1 MPRKTP
7 MDAAALRMAPNPADL
22 ETKLHARQTEPPSGD
37 AGTRLLV
44 KIRRRDALSAAD
56 PRAGLRP
63 LFEASPGGRDADGFG
78 LDGGPDWYL
87 AELPDPSGTAWDS
100 AHARVADQL
109 GIDGSDVLFVEPD
122 LVHDIYLDPDGRE
135 PDQTFDLVR
144 DCKGPR
150 QTTEAVVVGPTDRGW
165 HLDEAF
171 TQLRTARDEVAFTDE
186 RTRIAIL
193 DTGYDRDHVGAPRHV
208 LRHLERSFVE
218 SDATRTSAEDPDG
231 KAFPID
237 NSGHGTGTLG
247 ILAGGPLPEWDGDAL
262 GGAPDADV
270 VPLRIADSV
279 VLLKTSAF
287 ARALDYAVSA
297 GCDVVSM
304 SMGGLPSRAWRE
316 TVDRAY
322 ENGVFLATAAGNNYN
337 GLPSRN
343 LVYPARYGRVVAVC
357 GAMADGRAYADI
369 DGWRMEGNYGPGK
382 KMETAMAAYTPNI
395 PWPVFGCS
403 KTVRLNGGGTSAATP
418 QVAAAAALW
427 YEKYKGV
434 LPRDWRRVEAARHA
448 LFSTA
453 RKGNRKQF
461 GQGILR
467 AHAAL
472 GVRPRLGLDK
482 TASDKDWF
490 ALFRVLTGLGFA
502 EMPPREQML
511 NVELTQRWLLN
522 PALQEL
528 VEDPEDAGVPGRAK
542 LRKILEAVIED
553 EGASRALR
561 QHVAGRYA
569 VVTGKSRP
577 LSTTPREAERA
588 TPPAACESPPPVPR
602 PSVRKLRAYAVDPS
616 LSTRLETAGTNEVTL
631 AVRWEDLKP
640 GPEGEYLKV
649 VDLDP
654 PDSPYPQVDLN
665 DPSLLAQ
672 EGWKP
677 SEGNPQFHQQMVY
690 AVAMRT
696 LSHFE
701 EALGRPA
708 LWRPKGS
715 KGIFVQHLEIHP
727 HALRQ
732 ANAHYSPRTVT
743 LEFGYFDAEPS
754 DPGVLVPG
762 SRIYTCLSHDIIAH
776 ETTHALLDGMHRRF
790 REATNPDV
798 LAFHEAFADV
808 VALLQ
813 HFTLEE
819 CLRAEIARTRGDLS
833 SESRLGSLAVQLGMG
848 MGREG
853 ALRQA
858 IGRVVDGE
866 WQRLEPDATA
876 MERILAPH
884 ARGAILVAAVFDAF
898 LAVYRQRTAD
908 LFRIYTG
915 GTGVLPEGAI
925 HPDLVRRL
933 AHVAASTA
941 RCLLTMCIR
950 ALDYLPPVDVTFF
963 EYLRALI
970 TADMD
975 VWPDDEHDY
984 RVALVEAF
992 RRRGIHPDNRGR
1004 DPGSP
1009 PRTLSVDSLRWR
1021 GLMDLGKT
1029 KAQLTAIGR
1038 SALPML
1044 EDLKDY
1050 AEACTYV
1057 KSRRELFDRTAQVR
1071 EAVRNK
1077 LAEAVKEKELASVLG
1092 IDPDHPFEVQEIRR
1106 ALRIPSGGSVSPEV
1120 IVNVVQ
1126 TRKLPANPDDGT
1138 PAHTFSG
1145 GATLVVDLAEEA
1157 LKYVI
1162 FKRVGSQSRRLRTAH
1177 FVRELAQ
1184 DPLRDLFLGGGS
1196 REPFAALHALAD
1208 EGV

>member
-1 MPRKTP
+1 MAKKPP
-7 MDAAALRMAPNPADL
+7 MDAAARRLSSTPEGLEKMLRERRDRAPSVD
-22 ETKLHARQTEPPSGD
+22 GD
-37 AGTRLLV
+37 RRLLI
-44 KIRRRDALSAAD
+44 KLRSPDALSAAD

-63 LFEASPGGRDADGFG
+63 LYDTPASTRRGDAFAAE
-78 LDGGPDWYL
+78 GGPDWYL
-87 AELPDPSGTAWDS
+87 ADLPDPSGTAWDS

-135 PDQTFDLVR
+135 PGQTFDLAD
-144 DCKGPR
+144 DCRGSR
-150 QTTEAVVVGPTDRGW
+150 QTTEAVAVGPSDRGW
-165 HLDEAF
+165 HLDDDF
-171 TQLRTARDEVAFTDE
+171 TQLRRARSEVVFTED

-208 LRHLERSFVE
+208 LRDLERSFVE
-218 SDATRTSAEDPDG
+218 SDANRTTAEDPDG

-237 NSGHGTGTLG
+237 NTGHGTGTLG
-247 ILAGGPLPEWDGDAL
+247 ILAGGPPPDWDDPL
-262 GGAPDADV
+262 GGAPEAAI

-287 ARALDYAVSA
+287 ARALDWAVAA

-322 ENGVFLATAAGNNYN
+322 EAGVFMATAAGNNYN
-337 GLPSRN
+337 GVPTRN

-357 GAMADGRAYADI
+357 GAMADGRAYAHI
-369 DGWRMEGNYGPGK
+369 DGWRMEGNYGPDE
-382 KMETAMAAYTPNI
+382 KMATAMAAYTPNI

-403 KTVRLNGGGTSAATP
+403 RTVRLNGGGTSAATP

-453 RKGNRKQF
+453 RKENRKQF

-467 AHAAL
+467 AADAL
-472 GVRPRLGLDK
+472 EVHPRLGLEQ
-482 TASDKDWF
+482 TPADKDWF

-511 NVELTQRWLLN
+511 NIELTQRWLLN
-522 PALQEL
+522 PELQALVQ
-528 VEDPEDAGVPGRAK
+528 DPEAVGVPGRAR
-542 LRKILEAVIED
+542 LTRILEAVIED

-561 QHVAGRYA
+561 QHMAGRYG
-569 VVTGKSRP
+569 VVTGKSP
-577 LSTTPREAERA
+577 PTAAGPTEPKAST
-588 TPPAACESPPPVPR
+588 PAACESPPPLTR
-602 PSVRKLRAYAVDPS
+602 PSVRKLRVYAVDPS
-616 LSTRLETAGTNEVTL
+616 LSSQLETAGTNEVAL
-631 AVRWEDLKP
+631 AVRWEALKP

-649 VDLDP
+649 VDADP
-654 PDSPYPQVDLN
+654 ADDPHPPVDL
-665 DPSLLAQ
+665 DHPALLAQ
-672 EGWKP
+672 QGWKP
-677 SEGNPQFHQQMVY
+677 SEGNPHFHQQMVY

-696 LSHFE
+696 IAHFE

-715 KGIFVQHLEIHP
+715 RGSFVQHLEIHP

-754 DPGVLVPG
+754 DPGMLVPG

-798 LAFHEAFADV
+798 LAFHEAFADI

-819 CLRAEIARTRGDLS
+819 CLEAEIARTRGDLS

-858 IGRVVDGE
+858 IGQVVDGE
-866 WQRLEPDATA
+866 WRRMAPDPSA
-876 MERILAPH
+876 MDRVLAPH

-898 LAVYRQRTAD
+898 LSVYRRRTAD

-933 AHVAASTA
+933 ARIAASTA
-941 RCLLTMCIR
+941 RCILTMCIR

-970 TADMD
+970 TADLD

-984 RVALVEAF
+984 RLALVEAF

-1009 PRTLSVDSLRWR
+1009 PRTLSVDTLRWR
-1021 GLMDLGKT
+1021 GLMDLGKSKT
-1029 KAQLTAIGR
+1029 ELDAIGR
-1038 SALPML
+1038 AALPML
-1044 EDLKDY
+1044 GDLKSY
-1050 AEACTYV
+1050 AETCTYV
-1057 KSRRELFDRTAQVR
+1057 KTRRELFRRTAEVR
-1071 EAVRNK
+1071 AAVQAK
-1077 LAEAVKEKELASVLG
+1077 LEEAVKEDALAEVLG
-1092 IDPDHPFEVQEIRR
+1092 IDAGSPFEVQEIRR

-1120 IVNVVQ
+1120 IVSVTQ
-1126 TRKLPANPDDGT
+1126 TKEIPADPETGT
-1138 PAHTFSG
+1138 PTHTFSG
-1145 GATLVVDLAEEA
+1145 GATLVVDLADQS

-1162 FKRVGSQSRRLRTAH
+1162 FKRVASEDRRARTAH
-1177 FVRELAQ
+1177 FVRELAE
-1184 DPLRDLFLGGGS
+1184 DPLRELFLGGGTK
-1196 REPFAALHALAD
+1196 EPFAALHALAD